1 MSALA
6 RSCLVAVAVAA
17 TAAAQAPFF
26 RGGLINIRSHSDL
39 VLINASVTD
48 SRGSPVTDLD
58 VSRFHVFEDGKEQDI
73 KSCSSEDAPISIG
86 LLLDTS
92 GSMGD
97 KVNLMKEAAIRF
109 VRAANPADEYF
120 LIEFQSRPQPA
131 LSFTPDTDQL
141 LEAIG
146 RLQISGS
153 TDLFDAVYTAVNEMR
168 YAAYPRKALLIVSDG
183 MNNHSRHTERE
194 TKRLVSEVDFPIYTI
209 DLWRPQRDGNRWAIQ
224 RRDRGVLESLSAPT
238 GGRNYDIR
246 NPKRLAPITELI
258 SLEIRHQYVLGYAPT
273 NKNSDGKYHKVRVKI
288 DASPGERFTISN
300 RAGYY
305 FSDSLSR

>member
-1 MSALA
+1 MTVLA
-6 RSCLVAVAVAA
+6 RSLVAVAVAA
-17 TAAAQAPFF
+17 TAAAQASFF
-26 RGGLINIRSHSDL
+26 RGGSINIRLRSDL

-48 SRGSPVTDLD
+48 SRGSPVTNLD
-58 VSRFHVFEDGKEQDI
+58 ISDFHVFEDGKEQDI
-73 KSCSSEDAPISIG
+73 KSCSREDAPISIG
-86 LLLDTS
+86 LVLDTS

-131 LSFTPDTDQL
+131 LSFTDTDRL

-146 RLQISGS
+146 RVQIGGS
-153 TDLFDAVYTAVNEMR
+153 TALFDAVYIAANEMR
-168 YAAYPRKALLIVSDG
+168 HAAYPRKALLIVSDG
-183 MNNHSRHTERE
+183 MNNHSRYTERE

-209 DLWRPQRDGNRWAIQ
+209 NLWRPQTDGNRWAIQ
-224 RRDRGVLESLSAPT
+224 RRDPGVLESLSAPT
-238 GGRNYDIR
+238 GGRDYDIR
-246 NPKRLAPITELI
+246 DPKKLAPITELI
-258 SLEIRHQYVLGYAPT
+258 SLEIRHQYVLGYAPAI
-273 NKNSDGKYHKVRVKI
+273 KNSDGKYHKVRVKI

-305 FSDSLSR
+305 SPIP